1 MSGNVREG
9 AEGLRPRE
17 TEALALLGV
26 RSRMTAAEVAAEMSL
41 GDRQARRIL
50 AKLVEEGLA
59 RKVGSSVS
67 TAYEAVEF
75 E

>member
-1 MSGNVREG
+1 MSGNVRDG

-17 TEALALLGV
+17 AEALALLGV

-41 GDRQARRIL
+41 GDRQARRVL

-67 TAYEAVEF
+67 TAYEVVEF

>member
-1 MSGNVREG
+1 
-9 AEGLRPRE
+9 
-17 TEALALLGV
+17 
-26 RSRMTAAEVAAEMSL
+26 MTAAEVAAEMSL

-67 TAYEAVEF
+67 TAYEVVKSE
-75 E
+75 